1 MNYKKFLKYT
11 IFGFFA
17 AVFFTFVFFNYTVN
31 IERTIYF
38 KNNNNDTTSSNS
50 KKIVYV
56 GVISRYPP
64 NVIYRGYQPILDY
77 LSNNTDFTFQ
87 LKISENYNQVID
99 MLLNKEVEAAFV
111 GSFVYVEAKEK
122 YDIKPILKP
131 LNENFMPFSRSVLFS
146 VDSLVINN
154 FSELKGKTVALPA
167 KESYSSNWF
176 TKMFLK
182 KNNININDL
191 KEIKYFPH
199 HQSVINQVVLGY
211 YNFGV
216 TREYLLK
223 NLIKNN
229 VRIIAY
235 SDPIPTSPII
245 ALSYNNSSAIN
256 QLIDA
261 LLKINKNNPERK
273 TITESW
279 DNEFVFGF
287 TKADDKDYNIIKDL
301 LKN

>member
-1 MNYKKFLKYT
+1 MNYKKLIKY
-11 IFGFFA
+11 IAFSFFA
-17 AVFFTFVFFNYTVN
+17 AVFFTFIFFNYTVN

-38 KNNNNDTTSSNS
+38 NNNIDTVKPVN
-50 KKIVYV
+50 KKIVYI

-77 LSNNTDFTFQ
+77 LSDNTDFTFQ

-131 LNENFMPFSRSVLFS
+131 LNENFMPFSRSVLFCN
-146 VDSLVINN
+146 DSLVINS
-154 FSELKGKTVALPA
+154 FTELKGKSVALPA

-176 TKMFLK
+176 TKMFLT
-182 KNNININDL
+182 KNKIKLNEL
-191 KEIKYFPH
+191 KEVKYFPH
-199 HQSVINQVVLGY
+199 HQSVINQVVFGY

-229 VRIIAY
+229 VKIIAY
-235 SDPIPTSPII
+235 SEPIPTSPII
-245 ALSYNNSSAIN
+245 ALSYNKSLAIN
-256 QLIDA
+256 QLVET

-273 TITESW
+273 NITENW

-287 TKADDKDYNIIKDL
+287 TKAEDKDYNIIRDL